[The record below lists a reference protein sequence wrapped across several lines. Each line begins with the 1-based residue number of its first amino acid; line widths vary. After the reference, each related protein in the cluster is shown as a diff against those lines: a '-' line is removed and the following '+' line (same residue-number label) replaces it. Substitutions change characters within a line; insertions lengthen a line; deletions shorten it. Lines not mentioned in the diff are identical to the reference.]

1 MALMSSKICLA
12 ISAPQWSRGGCA
24 PMSLAASIEALI
36 SSLSLTSGK
45 GGNSRGRINCWIW
58 LAADFPPEKLRDQEF
73 NLFLVVTLSIL
84 IAAIMISS
92 FLTIPIFQDL
102 VPCKIKHQTRGHKTD
117 DATHTYIRQEVLG
130 KVDP

>member
-1 MALMSSKICLA
+1 MENTLQIYEYIF
-12 ISAPQWSRGGCA
+12 ISRTFYRKSAAKSAFFGIWRTKRGSDTLQAVQFFRLLLVLPLRIFLLKNCVIRN
-24 PMSLAASIEALI
+24 SI
-36 SSLSLTSGK
+36 SSSS
-45 GGNSRGRINCWIW
+45 S
-58 LAADFPPEKLRDQEF
+58 
-73 NLFLVVTLSIL
+73 TLSIL

-117 DATHTYIRQEVLG
+117 DATHADVRQEVLG